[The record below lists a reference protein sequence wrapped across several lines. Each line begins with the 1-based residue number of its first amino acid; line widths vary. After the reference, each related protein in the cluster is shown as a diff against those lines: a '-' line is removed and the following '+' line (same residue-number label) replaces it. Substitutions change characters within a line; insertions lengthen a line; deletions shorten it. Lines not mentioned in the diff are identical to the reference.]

1 MFFPLPEDLSV
12 QAWRKEGICGV
23 VRSFSTGGEACR
35 TRASVVLCHSH
46 EGDLEGEEFTG
57 QNQVPKSD
65 CLLKFGSFGHLEAFY
80 SFFCRPLHLAVDW
93 CHLAL
98 LEATPSGLGCPQ
110 GVEGSFLHLMGL
122 I

>member
-1 MFFPLPEDLSV
+1 MEKGGNLWGGEIIFH
-12 QAWRKEGICGV
+12 W
-23 VRSFSTGGEACR
+23 GEACR

-65 CLLKFGSFGHLEAFY
+65 CLLKFGSFGHLGAFY

-110 GVEGSFLHLMGL
+110 GVEGSFLPSDGTDL